1 MNASILVSNAVEKGW
16 DHAANKLNEFWD
28 YVSTDPYILVAD
40 ETAPLYRVKA
50 ISESKLLFH
59 HLWKLVI
66 LQDSVNPQYFRAHF
80 YGCYDFERLGCDTQ
94 AQQYFL

>member
-40 ETAPLYRVKA
+40 ETAPLYRVG
-50 ISESKLLFH
+50 LLP
-59 HLWKLVI
+59 LPSL
-66 LQDSVNPQYFRAHF
+66 LS
-80 YGCYDFERLGCDTQ
+80 
-94 AQQYFL
+94 